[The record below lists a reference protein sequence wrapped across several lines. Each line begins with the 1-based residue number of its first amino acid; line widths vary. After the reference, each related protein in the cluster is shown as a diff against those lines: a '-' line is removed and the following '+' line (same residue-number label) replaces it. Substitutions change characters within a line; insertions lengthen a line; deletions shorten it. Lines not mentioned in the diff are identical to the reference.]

1 MSYKIKIYTSNNK
14 IDQLVYND
22 SKINNLTKIN
32 KELIN
37 DDILF
42 IVFLEK
48 SLIKNENKRIH
59 TTSLEFIYDKKIS
72 EEDFKIF
79 IKNLKTNN
87 FKVLCKNTKIQF
99 IDNKTN
105 EVIYNYIFDCIK
117 QMPIQERI
125 VKMKNKS
132 FYKSHVLFKK

>member
-14 IDQLVYND
+14 NDQLVYND

-105 EVIYNYIFDCIK
+105 EVIYNYIFDSIK
-117 QMPIQERI
+117 QTPIQERI

>member
-14 IDQLVYND
+14 NDQLVYND

-105 EVIYNYIFDCIK
+105 QVIYNYIFDSIK
-117 QMPIQERI
+117 QIPIQERI

>member
-105 EVIYNYIFDCIK
+105 EVIYNYIFDSIK
-117 QMPIQERI
+117 QIPIQERI

>member
-14 IDQLVYND
+14 NDQLVYND

-105 EVIYNYIFDCIK
+105 EVIYNYIFDNIK
-117 QMPIQERI
+117 QIPIQERI